1 MDEAIHFDLPGKEQR
16 GKLLAL
22 YLDKY
27 ITKAGTEQV
36 SEAAAAAAAAEAAAA
51 SLSRH
56 IVQQQQSVSPRYV
69 NCTLAPLLQ
78 ACWYQLVG

>member
-36 SEAAAAAAAAEAAAA
+36 
-51 SLSRH
+51 R
-56 IVQQQQSVSPRYV
+56 QQQQPEASDNSISASLESVADSRRESVPD
-69 NCTLAPLLQ
+69 
-78 ACWYQLVG
+78 